1 MKKITRLSK
10 LIKRSKNL
18 IVGVTG
24 FEPATTWSQTR
35 HSTGLSYAPETD
47 ANLRLFFHSAKFIFA
62 VSALIISCTPAFS
75 TNRLKLH
82 YNKPAH
88 FFEEALPIGNGK
100 IGAMVYGRPD
110 CDRLSLNDITLW
122 TGEPDTI
129 SYSDR
134 SSALA
139 NVRKLLDDGKYIE
152 ADRAQKALQGHY
164 SENYQ
169 PLGDMLI
176 KFDLSGNTGNYR
188 RELDLS
194 TALASTS
201 FTSGPHSYH
210 RTYFASSPDSAIVVL
225 LSTDNPEG
233 MNFEVEFNSQLPHT
247 TVAVANGIEATG
259 YTAYKSYPHY
269 YGDVPDSQ
277 KFMYDPERGTRFAT
291 EIRVKTPDGTVN
303 SNNNV
308 ISVKGARTA
317 TIVLSNETSFNGF
330 DKNPSTHGKDYRTI
344 AASDIASASSKD
356 DNALLLNHM
365 QDSGNLFGSAL
376 RGVRGFCNRL
386 RKVRARARLRH
397 GMAHPAP
404 HVADRPDFHQSE
416 PHPQLRGE
424 RGVQGGRG
432 GGARVH
438 RHHQLFHHGTDPAGV
453 GVCGGGDGGPGVHHR
468 PVRPLFPGGEAAD
481 AGEEPRLRGGMAEHA
496 HQFVHGPY
504 SHENQTHEANRGPCG
519 EHPHLGGHR
528 RELQRYDQLCRLRA
542 DTPDGG
548 KQRKTLKHR
557 IS

>member
-152 ADRAQKALQGHY
+152 TDLAQKALQGHY

-210 RTYFASSPDSAIVVL
+210 VFCVV
-225 LSTDNPEG
+225 
-233 MNFEVEFNSQLPHT
+233 
-247 TVAVANGIEATG
+247 
-259 YTAYKSYPHY
+259 
-269 YGDVPDSQ
+269 
-277 KFMYDPERGTRFAT
+277 
-291 EIRVKTPDGTVN
+291 
-303 SNNNV
+303 
-308 ISVKGARTA
+308 
-317 TIVLSNETSFNGF
+317 
-330 DKNPSTHGKDYRTI
+330 
-344 AASDIASASSKD
+344 
-356 DNALLLNHM
+356 
-365 QDSGNLFGSAL
+365 
-376 RGVRGFCNRL
+376 
-386 RKVRARARLRH
+386 ARLGDCSSSLYRQSRGH
-397 GMAHPAP
+397 EFRSGIQFSAATHNSSCSQWYRG
-404 HVADRPDFHQSE
+404 DRIHCIQVVSS
-416 PHPQLRGE
+416 L
-424 RGVQGGRG
+424 
-432 GGARVH
+432 
-438 RHHQLFHHGTDPAGV
+438 LW
-453 GVCGGGDGGPGVHHR
+453 
-468 PVRPLFPGGEAAD
+468 
-481 AGEEPRLRGGMAEHA
+481 
-496 HQFVHGPY
+496 
-504 SHENQTHEANRGPCG
+504 
-519 EHPHLGGHR
+519 
-528 RELQRYDQLCRLRA
+528 
-542 DTPDGG
+542 
-548 KQRKTLKHR
+548 
-557 IS
+557 